1 MADTTI
7 TPTGFARV
15 NGVALQSND
24 GMLSDEE
31 LRQRACS
38 ELLRQ
43 AAIAEGLLDGA
54 DAPSDDGVLSEAASE
69 AIEALL
75 EKCVVVPEP
84 SEEACRRHHAA
95 HRTLYSTGE
104 RVRARHI
111 LFAVTQGVD
120 VSALRQRAEATLL
133 DVRCHD
139 AKAAEDAFAKAAASL
154 SNCPS
159 GSAGGDLGWLTS
171 GACAP
176 EFARELFGH
185 AEVGVL
191 PRLVHSRF
199 GLHVVEVLER
209 DPGVEQ
215 PFEAVQGAV
224 AMALRQTAYVTAL
237 RQYLRVLAGQ
247 ANIEGVDIE
256 AAETPLVQ

>member
-54 DAPSDDGVLSEAASE
+54 DAPPDDGVLSEAASE

-139 AKAAEDAFAKAAASL
+139 AKAAEDAFAKAAASCRAWCTAAL
-154 SNCPS
+154 
-159 GSAGGDLGWLTS
+159 
-171 GACAP
+171 ACMW
-176 EFARELFGH
+176 
-185 AEVGVL
+185 
-191 PRLVHSRF
+191 SRF
-199 GLHVVEVLER
+199 WNAIPAWSSLLS
-209 DPGVEQ
+209 PC
-215 PFEAVQGAV
+215 GA
-224 AMALRQTAYVTAL
+224 
-237 RQYLRVLAGQ
+237 
-247 ANIEGVDIE
+247 
-256 AAETPLVQ
+256 P

>member
-1 MADTTI
+1 MALLN
-7 TPTGFARV
+7 A
-15 NGVALQSND
+15 
-24 GMLSDEE
+24 EE

-43 AAIAEGLLDGA
+43 AAIAEGLLDGT
-54 DAPSDDGVLSEAASE
+54 DAPPDDGVLSEAASE

-139 AKAAEDAFAKAAASL
+139 ARPPKTHLPKRRPA
-154 SNCPS
+154 CPTAP
-159 GSAGGDLGWLTS
+159 AG
-171 GACAP
+171 
-176 EFARELFGH
+176 
-185 AEVGVL
+185 
-191 PRLVHSRF
+191 
-199 GLHVVEVLER
+199 
-209 DPGVEQ
+209 
-215 PFEAVQGAV
+215 
-224 AMALRQTAYVTAL
+224 RQ
-237 RQYLRVLAGQ
+237 
-247 ANIEGVDIE
+247 
-256 AAETPLVQ
+256 AETWAG

>member
-1 MADTTI
+1 MADTMI
-7 TPTGFARV
+7 TPTGFACV
-15 NGVALQSND
+15 NGVALQGAD
-24 GMLSDEE
+24 GPLNAEE

-43 AAIAEGLLDGA
+43 AAIAESLLDGT
-54 DAPSDDGVLSEAASE
+54 DAPPDDGVLSEAASE

-95 HRTLYSTGE
+95 HRSFYSSGE

-139 AKAAEDAFAKAAASL
+139 PKAAEDAFAKAARAHRSSPAS
-154 SNCPS
+154 C
-159 GSAGGDLGWLTS
+159 SAMRRW
-171 GACAP
+171 ACCRAWCTAALACTWSKSWSAIPVWSSLLRRCKAP
-176 EFARELFGH
+176 WPWRCARR
-185 AEVGVL
+185 
-191 PRLVHSRF
+191 P
-199 GLHVVEVLER
+199 
-209 DPGVEQ
+209 
-215 PFEAVQGAV
+215 
-224 AMALRQTAYVTAL
+224 T
-237 RQYLRVLAGQ
+237 
-247 ANIEGVDIE
+247 
-256 AAETPLVQ
+256 

>member
-1 MADTTI
+1 
-7 TPTGFARV
+7 
-15 NGVALQSND
+15 
-24 GMLSDEE
+24 LSDEE

-54 DAPSDDGVLSEAASE
+54 DAPPDDGVLSEAASE

-171 GACAP
+171 ERVRTGVRTRAVRPCGGGRAAAPGAQPLWPACG
-176 EFARELFGH
+176 RGS
-185 AEVGVL
+185 GT
-191 PRLVHSRF
+191 RSRC
-199 GLHVVEVLER
+199 
-209 DPGVEQ
+209 
-215 PFEAVQGAV
+215 GA
-224 AMALRQTAYVTAL
+224 AF
-237 RQYLRVLAGQ
+237 
-247 ANIEGVDIE
+247 
-256 AAETPLVQ
+256 